1 MLNEDAYVNAY
12 AEMVAK
18 VKAENELAAKSPEGA
33 LTNEALC
40 NMISMKLVE
49 IQPEVTKN
57 PKLAQVY
64 TKLVDIYARLRG
76 FTKTEVSV
84 ICGPE
89 ALAKKIAERESQ

>member
-12 AEMVAK
+12 TEMVAK
-18 VKAENELAAKSPEGA
+18 VKFENELAAKNPDGT

-40 NMISMKLVE
+40 NMISGKLLE
-49 IQPEVTKN
+49 LAPHIATN

-89 ALAKKIAERESQ
+89 ALAKKIAEREAK